1 MKKIG
6 IVLMTLFA
14 ALAALV
20 GVHFSLI
27 EIGREV
33 VVLRTES
40 SDGTPRETR
49 LWVVDVDGVPWLHSA
64 GPVWTARMSGRPE
77 VELKRGDQWHRY
89 VAVARPGEHPQVDR
103 ALRDKYGVADRWV
116 RFIAPCGEDTLAVR
130 LEPVMR

>member
-1 MKKIG
+1 MKKVGIAILTLFVALLALIG
-6 IVLMTLFA
+6 I
-14 ALAALV
+14 
-20 GVHFSLI
+20 HFSLI

-40 SDGTPRETR
+40 PDGMPTETR

-64 GPVWTARMSGRPE
+64 GPGWAARMSGRPE
-77 VELKRGDQWHRY
+77 VALQRAGAWHRY
-89 VAVARPGEHPQVDR
+89 VAVARPGQHPQVDQ
-103 ALRDKYGVADRWV
+103 ALREKYGVADRWV